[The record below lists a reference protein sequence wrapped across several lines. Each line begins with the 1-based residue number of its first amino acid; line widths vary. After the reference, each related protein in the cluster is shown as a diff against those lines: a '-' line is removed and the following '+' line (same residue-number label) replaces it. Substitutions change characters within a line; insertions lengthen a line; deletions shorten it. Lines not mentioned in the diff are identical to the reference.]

1 MEIIYEDNHL
11 LVVVKPPGVLSQGDI
26 TNDIDMLTILKNYIK
41 EKYQKPGNV
50 YLGLVHR
57 LDRMVGG
64 LMVFAKTSK
73 AASRINEQI
82 RNHKFIKNYLA
93 VVHGKVKANDKL
105 IHYLYKDHKKN
116 IVQVKDKPY
125 KDAKKAELTY
135 QLINSK
141 NNFSLVDI
149 NLITGRPHQIRAQFA
164 YINHPLLGDK
174 KYGINDNV
182 NMIALFA
189 YKLSFYHPT
198 SKEHMSFSVKPT
210 NYPFTLF
217 NI

>member
-105 IHYLYKDHKKN
+105 IHYLYKDHK
-116 IVQVKDKPY
+116 
-125 KDAKKAELTY
+125 
-135 QLINSK
+135 
-141 NNFSLVDI
+141 
-149 NLITGRPHQIRAQFA
+149 
-164 YINHPLLGDK
+164 
-174 KYGINDNV
+174 
-182 NMIALFA
+182 
-189 YKLSFYHPT
+189 
-198 SKEHMSFSVKPT
+198 
-210 NYPFTLF
+210 
-217 NI
+217 